1 VPAAELRDRAREW
14 AERLAAGPT
23 VAISL
28 TKRLVNA
35 ALDTNRAEAF
45 RAEALAVEVNVQSV
59 DGQEGV
65 QSFVERRP
73 AEFVGW

>member
-1 VPAAELRDRAREW
+1 M
-14 AERLAAGPT
+14 
-23 VAISL
+23 

-35 ALDTNRAEAF
+35 AIESDRTQAF
-45 RAEALAVEVNVQSV
+45 RAEALAVEVNMQSV

-65 QSFVERRP
+65 SAFVERRD

>member
-1 VPAAELRDRAREW
+1 MTTSAGEW
-14 AERLAAGPT
+14 AARLASGPT

-35 ALDTNRAEAF
+35 ALDSDRTQAF
-45 RAEALAVEVNVQSV
+45 RAEALAVEVNMQSV

-65 QSFVERRP
+65 KAFVERRD
-73 AEFVGW
+73 ADFVGW